1 MFKIGSQYF
10 SFSKKSVFLF
20 GANDGIKREN
30 SIPSLMSLIIFSTFE
45 QWTMMGLENKPI
57 GTPERIEGPT
67 NQHDELELF
76 FSNPLSW
83 KVKVVWD
90 DWLICY
96 SGGNFESFSLQNFL
110 CRTTKSGGEN
120 FLSIVQLKLAKPQT
134 NCEKSR

>member
-1 MFKIGSQYF
+1 
-10 SFSKKSVFLF
+10 
-20 GANDGIKREN
+20 
-30 SIPSLMSLIIFSTFE
+30 
-45 QWTMMGLENKPI
+45 MGLENKPI

-67 NQHDELELF
+67 NHHDELELF

-134 NCEKSR
+134 NCEKPR